1 MNNYINNKNE
11 YNIMK
16 YFNLILI
23 FILCMFSSY
32 SADITIYN
40 NETGLGGNQV
50 ESGNP
55 LYLDFSN
62 TSTSIIFSAVFI
74 LLLLSYI
81 FIIHPVNSLALT
93 FLSIMLMA
101 NGFNVLISFILMLI
115 SIILI
120 TISTKK

>member
-1 MNNYINNKNE
+1 
-11 YNIMK
+11 MK

-55 LYLDFSN
+55 LYIDFSN